1 MAGSFGYDR
10 YTYDISMKMAN
21 EKLFPAIKKNKDDI
35 TIIADGTSCR
45 CQIKDGLSREAIHIA
60 KFLDQNIIY

>member
-1 MAGSFGYDR
+1 MKKYSTTLLNGFILG
-10 YTYDISMKMAN
+10 ISTM
-21 EKLFPAIKKNKDDI
+21 LFIGAKSQDKNLGDI

-45 CQIKDGLSREAIHIA
+45 CQIKDGLNREAIHIA